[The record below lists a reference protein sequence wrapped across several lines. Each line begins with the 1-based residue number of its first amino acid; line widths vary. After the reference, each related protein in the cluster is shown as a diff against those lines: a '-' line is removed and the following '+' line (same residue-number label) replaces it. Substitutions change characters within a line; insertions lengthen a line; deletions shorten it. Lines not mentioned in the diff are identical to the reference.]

1 MINMTNLANFNI
13 GDMVNYEKGQG
24 MINWGR
30 SEIQFDYVPEGE
42 NMNGFIHSTESFG
55 SVDGPGVRFVIFV
68 AGCPMRC
75 QFCHN
80 PDTWNM
86 QVGEQ
91 KSADELL
98 AQALRYRSYWK
109 DGGGITVS
117 GGEPLLQMDFMI
129 ELFQKA
135 KEKGINTTIDTSGA
149 PFTRKEPFFGKFNEL
164 MKYTDLL
171 LVDIKHI
178 DDEQHK
184 LLTGQTNKNI
194 LDMARYLSE
203 IGKPVWIRH
212 VLVPERS
219 DKDEYLKELY
229 EFIKTLG
236 NVEKVEVLPYHTF
249 GEYKWKELGYDYP
262 LAGIEPP
269 TKERIKN
276 ANEILHTGQ
285 G

>member
-1 MINMTNLANFNI
+1 
-13 GDMVNYEKGQG
+13 
-24 MINWGR
+24 
-30 SEIQFDYVPEGE
+30 
-42 NMNGFIHSTESFG
+42 MNGYIHSTESFG

-117 GGEPLLQMDFMI
+117 GGEPLLQIDFMI
-129 ELFQKA
+129 ELFKKA

-149 PFTRKEPFFGKFNEL
+149 PFTREEPFFGKFNEL

-184 LLTGQTNKNI
+184 ILTGHTNKNI
-194 LDMARYLSE
+194 LDMVQYLSE
-203 IGKPVWIRH
+203 IGKPV
-212 VLVPERS
+212 
-219 DKDEYLKELY
+219 
-229 EFIKTLG
+229 
-236 NVEKVEVLPYHTF
+236 
-249 GEYKWKELGYDYP
+249 
-262 LAGIEPP
+262 
-269 TKERIKN
+269 RI
-276 ANEILHTGQ
+276 
-285 G
+285 

>member
-13 GDMVNYEKGQG
+13 GDTVNYEKGQG

-212 VLVPERS
+212 VLVPEKS

-229 EFIKTLG
+229 KFIKTLD